1 MLQFMGSQRVAYNW
15 ATEQHVNCPSKLQAQ
30 RPVVQCHKDSW
41 STPIF
46 SASFDRVARALFV
59 WCTQS
64 LSGVW
69 LFGTKDSSPPGSSVH
84 GILQVGIVEGV
95 AIFPTQRL
103 NSCLLCLLHWQSD
116 SLPQSHLG
124 SLAGALAVTKG
135 NVLSIEATPGF
146 FEVEIILELKG
157 RREKWFCSLP

>member
-1 MLQFMGSQRVAYNW
+1 MSIVLASSRHRGLWFNVTRTAEAPQSFLHLL
-15 ATEQHVNCPSKLQAQ
+15 TEWLEHCLCGALSHSVES
-30 RPVVQCHKDSW
+30 DSLAPR
-41 STPIF
+41 T
-46 SASFDRVARALFV
+46 V
-59 WCTQS
+59 
-64 LSGVW
+64 
-69 LFGTKDSSPPGSSVH
+69 SPPGSSVH